1 MLLEIKTYKESMK
14 RKGKHM
20 EIEKYSNENKEE
32 IKKIN
37 KFLANIG
44 MNKTYSGYKY
54 WIIATLYVLS
64 LMKKNIYSN
73 IKMEEIYYI
82 VAEKTNSNRN
92 RVERS
97 MRFAVEKSDYI
108 KRMNLTTRLSNRM
121 FLYKCTEI
129 FLEY

>member
-1 MLLEIKTYKESMK
+1 MK
-14 RKGKHM
+14 RKGKKI
-20 EIEKYSNENKEE
+20 EIKKYLDENKEE
-32 IKKIN
+32 IKKLN

-108 KRMNLTTRLSNRM
+108 KQMNLTTRLSNRM

-129 FLEY
+129 FLDY